1 MKNQLLPSDSE
12 LVSASQLGDT
22 TAFGQLVTRYQ
33 SLVCSVAYNRCGD
46 FAASEDCA
54 QEAFLLAWKSL
65 PSLRETSSFKSWICT
80 IVRNLATKV
89 KTHRT
94 ELSSTDSHLL
104 YNCPEHNSA
113 ANEVDR
119 NLLAAELGELVW
131 TALKD
136 IPENYREPLI
146 LYYRED
152 KSVARVAVALGISE
166 DAAKQRLARGRKM
179 LHDHMVEKVENV
191 LEITKP
197 TSGFTSIV
205 LSSVIGTGESM
216 AGSSSAAATASAVS
230 QTTTSFFWLP
240 LANLPILAWMIR
252 IALQETRSDK
262 ERDMVVRQLVLCT
275 FGLIP
280 MAAMMYGAILF
291 PIWPRNSVLNGLTI
305 PGIMVLYMV
314 PVLWSSRILGK
325 RIEKLREEENT
336 ATQPKDSILNAKT
349 NAAPLIQFIGS
360 ALIVAAAP
368 LLLLIASQQWTL
380 AFLSCVTICL
390 LAAIG
395 FMLRGSTPVQSMRI
409 YGVTLGTVSLCMI
422 GIIWFNVA
430 TTTIWFAACI
440 QASAL
445 SFAILQMIAW
455 RRVYGR

>member
-46 FAASEDCA
+46 FAASEDFA
-54 QEAFLLAWKSL
+54 QEAFLLAWKKL
-65 PSLRETSSFKSWICT
+65 PSLRETSNFKSWICT
-80 IVRNLATKV
+80 IVRNLAAKL
-89 KTHRT
+89 KNHRK

-104 YNCPEHNSA
+104 NNCPEYKSA
-113 ANEVDR
+113 ANDVDKH
-119 NLLAAELGELVW
+119 LLAAELGELVW

-152 KSVARVAVALGISE
+152 KSVARVAIALGISE

-205 LSSVIGTGESM
+205 LTSVIGTGKSM
-216 AGSSSAAATASAVS
+216 AGSSSAAATVSAVS

-240 LANLPILAWMIR
+240 LANLPVLAWMVHL
-252 IALQETRSDK
+252 ALKETRSDI
-262 ERDMVVRQLVLCT
+262 ERVMVVKQLVLCT
-275 FGLIP
+275 LGLIP
-280 MAAMMYGAILF
+280 MAAMMCGSIFL

-314 PVLWSSRILGK
+314 PVIWSSRVLGK
-325 RIEKLREEENT
+325 RIEKLREEDNT
-336 ATQPKDSILNAKT
+336 ATQPKDSILNAKG
-349 NAAPLIQFIGS
+349 NAAPLFHFVGS

-368 LLLLIASQQWTL
+368 LILLISLQHWTL
-380 AFLSCVTICL
+380 VFLSCVTVCL

-395 FMLRGSTPVQSMRI
+395 FMLRGSTPVKSMRI

-422 GIIWFNVA
+422 AIIWFNVA
-430 TTTIWFAACI
+430 TTTIWFAACFQI
-440 QASAL
+440 SAL